1 MLSLIYYSTGFFV
14 VLSLLSSLIRFK
26 KLYSIRE
33 WVEKYDKVTGK
44 KPLKSEFRT
53 KKEYSLFES
62 NNFLLL
68 FETIWVIIGLFTCNW
83 YIFLSLMISS
93 FLLNILIKPM
103 RWTSFYKIFLFS
115 FLLSK
120 MFLYLYLILNSY

>member
-14 VLSLLSSLIRFK
+14 VLSILSSLIRFK

-103 RWTSFYKIFLFS
+103 RWTLFYKIFLFS